1 MYLKSLTPSLIQIL
15 EEGSGDCPVS
25 GNEVEVHYTG
35 RLLDGKVF
43 DSSKTRGEFFKF
55 KVGTGQ
61 LDYTSRFL

>member
-1 MYLKSLTPSLIQIL
+1 MT
-15 EEGSGDCPVS
+15 

-55 KVGTGQ
+55 KVGTGNNP
-61 LDYTSRFL
+61 